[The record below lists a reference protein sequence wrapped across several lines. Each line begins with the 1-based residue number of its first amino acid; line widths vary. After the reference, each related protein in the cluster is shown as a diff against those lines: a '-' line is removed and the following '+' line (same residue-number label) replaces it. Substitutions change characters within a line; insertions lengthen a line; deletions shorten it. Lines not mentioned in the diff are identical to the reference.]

1 MKILIKREKLKK
13 AISSVVGVVD
23 RKQTMP
29 ILGHILL
36 ENYENSLKL
45 TATNL
50 EVQISSMTQAVEMDS
65 FESTAVSGRK
75 LYEIIR
81 SLDSKEVELSSTKG
95 QLIIKTKYSSYKIST
110 LPGNDFPIFDNSE
123 TSEVFKMNQEKL
135 LSLFNKTHFS
145 MAQQDV
151 RFYLNGLLLET
162 EPNKIKAIA
171 TDGHRLAA
179 SEMSVEKKQLNK
191 TASIVP
197 RKAIQELIRLLD
209 SNEDVKA
216 EISPNSIRLTFND
229 LSFITKLIDGKFPDY
244 NRVIPTNTE
253 INIQLNSLALKPS
266 LQRVS
271 ILANEKFKGIRLETT
286 GNSLNLSSENPEQE
300 EAYETISLQEKVKS
314 IVVGF
319 NVSYLIDAV
328 SSCEGNAVCLS
339 LNDENSS
346 ALITSPED
354 KDTKY
359 VVMPMRL

>member
-1 MKILIKREKLKK
+1 MKVLIKREEIRN
-13 AISSVVGVVD
+13 AISSVIGVVD
-23 RKQTMP
+23 KKQTMP
-29 ILGHILL
+29 ILGHVLL
-36 ENYENSLKL
+36 EKNDKFLKL

-50 EVQISSMTQAVEMDS
+50 EVQISSIANVIETDS
-65 FESTAVSGRK
+65 FENIAVSGRK
-75 LYEIIR
+75 FYEIIR
-81 SLDSKEVELSSTKG
+81 SLDSKEVEFTSLKG
-95 QLIIKTKYSSYKIST
+95 QLVIKTNNSSYKIST
-110 LPGNDFPIFDNSE
+110 LPGNDFPLFENSE
-123 TSEVFKMNQEKL
+123 EAERFKINQKNL
-135 LSLFNKTHFS
+135 LKLFNKTHFS

-162 EPNKIKAIA
+162 EPNKLKAIA

-179 SEMSVEKKQLNK
+179 SEMIIEKKQLNK
-191 TASIVP
+191 TSSIVP

-209 SNEDVKA
+209 NNEDVVA
-216 EISPNSIRLTFND
+216 EIGLNSIRFTFND

-286 GNSLNLSSENPEQE
+286 GDSLDLSSTNPEQE
-300 EAYETISLQEKVKS
+300 EANETIPLQEKVKK

-328 SSCEGNAVCLS
+328 SSCDGNEVCLS

>member
-1 MKILIKREKLKK
+1 MKIIIKREELKK
-13 AISSVVGVVD
+13 AVSSVIGVVD
-23 RKQTMP
+23 KKQTMP
-29 ILGHILL
+29 ILGHILM
-36 ENYENSLKL
+36 ENENNNLKL

-50 EVQISSMTQAVEMDS
+50 EVQITSIAKTIKTDS
-65 FESTAVSGRK
+65 FESVAVSGRK
-75 LYEIIR
+75 FYEIIR
-81 SLDSKEVELSSTKG
+81 SLDSKDVDLTTANG
-95 QLIIKTKYSSYKIST
+95 QLVIKTNNSFYKISK
-110 LPGNDFPIFDNSE
+110 LPGIDFPLFDITDSTE
-123 TSEVFKMNQEKL
+123 TFNINQEKL
-135 LSLFNKTHFS
+135 LTLFNKTHFS

-179 SEMSVEKKQLNK
+179 SEMSLDKKQINN

-209 SNEDVKA
+209 NKDAVRA
-216 EISPNSIRLTFND
+216 EIGPNSICFMFNNLTFI
-229 LSFITKLIDGKFPDY
+229 SKLIDGKFPDY

-253 INIQLNSLALKPS
+253 INIQLNSLVFKPS

-286 GNSLNLSSENPEQE
+286 GDSLDLSSINPEQE
-300 EAYETISLQEKVKS
+300 EANETIPLQEKVKK

-328 SSCEGNAVCLS
+328 SSCDGNEVCLS
-339 LNDENSS
+339 LNDGNSS

>member
-1 MKILIKREKLKK
+1 MKILIKRDRLKD
-13 AISSVVGVVD
+13 ALASVIGVVD
-23 RKQTMP
+23 RKQAMP
-29 ILGHILL
+29 ILGHVLL
-36 ENYENSLKL
+36 EESDKLLKF

-50 EVQISSMTQAVEMDS
+50 EVQISSITKVIKMDP
-65 FESTAVSGRK
+65 FENIAVSGRK
-75 LYEIIR
+75 FYEIIR
-81 SLDSKEVELSSTKG
+81 SLDSKEVELKSTKG
-95 QLIIKTKYSSYKIST
+95 MLVIKTNNSSYKIST
-110 LPGNDFPIFDNSE
+110 LPGNDFPLFDASDTSE
-123 TSEVFKMNQEKL
+123 TFKIKQEKL

-179 SEMSVEKKQLNK
+179 SEISIEKKQINK

-197 RKAIQELIRLLD
+197 RKAILELIRLLD
-209 SNEDVKA
+209 KKEEVRA
-216 EISPNSIRLTFND
+216 EIGLNSIRFMFND

-253 INIQLNSLALKPS
+253 INIQLNSHALKPS

-286 GNSLNLSSENPEQE
+286 GNSLDLSSVNPEQE
-300 EAYETISLQEKVKS
+300 EANETIPLQEKVKK

-328 SSCEGNAVCLS
+328 SSCDGNEICLS

>member
-1 MKILIKREKLKK
+1 MNIIIKKDNLKR
-13 AISSVVGVVD
+13 AVSSVIGVVD
-23 RKQTMP
+23 KKQTMP

-36 ENYENSLKL
+36 EKNDNHLKL

-50 EVQISSMTQAVEMDS
+50 EVQISSTTKVVKMDD
-65 FESTAVSGRK
+65 FENTAVSGRK
-75 LYEIIR
+75 FYEIIR
-81 SLDSKEVELSSTKG
+81 SLDSKEVELTTSKG
-95 QLIIKTKYSSYKIST
+95 QLVIKTNSSSYKIST
-110 LPGNDFPIFDNSE
+110 LSGNDFPMFDTSDSE
-123 TSEVFKMNQEKL
+123 EKFNINQENL
-135 LSLFNKTHFS
+135 LTLLNKTHFS

-162 EPNKIKAIA
+162 ESNKMKAIA

-179 SEMSVEKKQLNK
+179 SEMIIEKKQLNK
-191 TASIVP
+191 TSSIVP

-209 SNEDVKA
+209 NNEDVRA
-216 EISPNSIRLTFND
+216 EIGLNSICFTFND
-229 LSFITKLIDGKFPDY
+229 LVFITKLIDGKFPDY

-253 INIQLNSLALKPS
+253 INIQLNSQAFKPS

-286 GNSLNLSSENPEQE
+286 GGSLELSSENPEQE
-300 EAYETISLQEKVKS
+300 RANESITLQEKVKK
-314 IVVGF
+314 IIVGF
-319 NVSYLIDAV
+319 NVNYLIDAV
-328 SSCEGNAVCLS
+328 SSCDGNEVCLS

-354 KDTKY
+354 KNTKY

>member
-1 MKILIKREKLKK
+1 MKILIKRDEIKK
-13 AISSVVGVVD
+13 AVSSVIGVVD
-23 RKQTMP
+23 KKQTMP

-36 ENYENSLKL
+36 EGNNKTIRL

-50 EVQISSMTQAVEMDS
+50 EVQISSVAETVDMDS
-65 FESTAVSGRK
+65 FESIAVSGRK
-75 LYEIIR
+75 FYEIIR
-81 SLDSKEVELSSTKG
+81 SLDSKEVDLTTSKG
-95 QLIIKTKYSSYKIST
+95 QLVIKTNNSSYKIST
-110 LPGNDFPIFDNSE
+110 LPGNDFPLFDSSNPTE
-123 TSEVFKMNQEKL
+123 TLNINQEKL
-135 LSLFNKTHFS
+135 LTLFNKTHFS

-162 EPNKIKAIA
+162 EPKRLKAIA

-179 SEMSVEKKQLNK
+179 SEMAIEKKQLNT

-209 SNEDVKA
+209 NKEDVIA
-216 EISPNSIRLTFND
+216 EIDSNSISFTFND

-253 INIQLNSLALKPS
+253 INIQLNSQALKPS

-286 GNSLNLSSENPEQE
+286 GKSLELSSENPEQE
-300 EAYETISLQEKVKS
+300 EANETIPLQEKVKK

-328 SSCEGNAVCLS
+328 SSCDGNAVCLS

-354 KDTKY
+354 KNTKY

>member
-1 MKILIKREKLKK
+1 MNILIKREALKI
-13 AISSVVGVVD
+13 AVSSVIGVVD

-36 ENYENSLKL
+36 EASDKVIKL

-50 EVQISSMTQAVEMDS
+50 EVQISSICKTTKMDS

-75 LYEIIR
+75 FYEIIR
-81 SLDSKEVELSSTKG
+81 SLDSKEIELTMAKG
-95 QLIIKTKYSSYKIST
+95 QLVIKTNNSSYKIST
-110 LPGNDFPIFDNSE
+110 LPGNDFPLFDSSNSAE
-123 TSEVFKMNQEKL
+123 TFKINQEKL
-135 LSLFNKTHFS
+135 LTLFNKTHFS

-179 SEMSVEKKQLNK
+179 SEMSIDKKQLSK
-191 TASIVP
+191 TSSIVP

-209 SNEDVKA
+209 KKEDVRA
-216 EISPNSIRLTFND
+216 EIGPNSIRFTFND
-229 LSFITKLIDGKFPDY
+229 LSFITKLIDGKFPNY

-253 INIQLNSLALKPS
+253 INIQLNSQALKPS

-271 ILANEKFKGIRLETT
+271 ILANEKFRGIRLETT
-286 GNSLNLSSENPEQE
+286 GMSLDLSSENPEQE
-300 EAYETISLQEKVKS
+300 EANETIPLQEKVKK

>member
-1 MKILIKREKLKK
+1 
-13 AISSVVGVVD
+13 V
-23 RKQTMP
+23 
-29 ILGHILL
+29 
-36 ENYENSLKL
+36 
-45 TATNL
+45 
-50 EVQISSMTQAVEMDS
+50 
-65 FESTAVSGRK
+65 AVSGRK
-75 LYEIIR
+75 FYEIIR
-81 SLDSKEVELSSTKG
+81 SLDSKDVDLSTANG
-95 QLIIKTKYSSYKIST
+95 QLVIKTNNSFYKISK
-110 LPGNDFPIFDNSE
+110 LPGNDFPLFDITDSAE
-123 TSEVFKMNQEKL
+123 TFNINQEKL
-135 LSLFNKTHFS
+135 LTLFNKTHFS

-179 SEMSVEKKQLNK
+179 SEMILDKKQINN

-209 SNEDVKA
+209 NKDAVRA
-216 EISPNSIRLTFND
+216 EIGPNSICFTFNNLTFI
-229 LSFITKLIDGKFPDY
+229 SKLIDGKFPDY

-253 INIQLNSLALKPS
+253 INIQLNSLVFKPS

-286 GNSLNLSSENPEQE
+286 GDSLDLSSTNPEQE
-300 EAYETISLQEKVKS
+300 EANETIPLQEKVKK

-328 SSCEGNAVCLS
+328 SSCDGNEVCLS

>member
-1 MKILIKREKLKK
+1 
-13 AISSVVGVVD
+13 
-23 RKQTMP
+23 
-29 ILGHILL
+29 
-36 ENYENSLKL
+36 
-45 TATNL
+45 
-50 EVQISSMTQAVEMDS
+50 
-65 FESTAVSGRK
+65 
-75 LYEIIR
+75 
-81 SLDSKEVELSSTKG
+81 
-95 QLIIKTKYSSYKIST
+95 
-110 LPGNDFPIFDNSE
+110 
-123 TSEVFKMNQEKL
+123 
-135 LSLFNKTHFS
+135 
-145 MAQQDV
+145 
-151 RFYLNGLLLET
+151 LNGLLLET

-179 SEMSVEKKQLNK
+179 SEMSIEKKQINN

-209 SNEDVKA
+209 NNEDVRA
-216 EISPNSIRLTFND
+216 EIGTNSICFMFNG

-253 INIQLNSLALKPS
+253 INIQLNSQALKPS

-286 GNSLNLSSENPEQE
+286 GDSLDLSSENPEQE
-300 EAYETISLQEKVKS
+300 QANETIPLQEKVKK

-328 SSCEGNAVCLS
+328 SSCDGNEVCLS

-354 KDTKY
+354 KNTKY

>member
-1 MKILIKREKLKK
+1 MKIIIKREDLKR
-13 AISSVVGVVD
+13 AVSSVIGVVD
-23 RKQTMP
+23 KKQTMP
-29 ILGHILL
+29 ILGHILM
-36 ENYENSLKL
+36 ENEDNNLKL

-50 EVQISSMTQAVEMDS
+50 EVQITSIAKTIKIDS

-75 LYEIIR
+75 FYEIIR
-81 SLDSKEVELSSTKG
+81 SLDSKDVELTTANG
-95 QLIIKTKYSSYKIST
+95 QLVINTNNSFYKISK
-110 LPGNDFPIFDNSE
+110 LPGNDFPLFDSTESTE
-123 TSEVFKMNQEKL
+123 TFNINQEKL
-135 LSLFNKTHFS
+135 LTLLNKTHFS

-179 SEMSVEKKQLNK
+179 SEMILDKKQINN

-209 SNEDVKA
+209 NKDAVRA
-216 EISPNSIRLTFND
+216 EIGPNSICFTFNNLTFI
-229 LSFITKLIDGKFPDY
+229 SKLIDGKFPDY

-253 INIQLNSLALKPS
+253 INIHLNSLVFKPS

-286 GNSLNLSSENPEQE
+286 GDSLDLSSVNPEQE
-300 EAYETISLQEKVKS
+300 EANETIPLQEKVKK

-328 SSCEGNAVCLS
+328 SSCDGNEVCLS

>member
-1 MKILIKREKLKK
+1 MKILIKRDELKG
-13 AISSVVGVVD
+13 AVSSVIGVVD

-36 ENYENSLKL
+36 ETINNALKL

-50 EVQISSMTQAVEMDS
+50 EVQISSLAEASKMDS
-65 FESTAVSGRK
+65 FDSIAVSGRK
-75 LYEIIR
+75 FYEIIR
-81 SLDSKEVELSSTKG
+81 SLDSKEVELTIVKE
-95 QLIIKTKYSSYKIST
+95 QLVIKTNNSSYKIST
-110 LPGNDFPIFDNSE
+110 LPGNDFPLFDNTDSSE
-123 TSEVFKMNQEKL
+123 ALSINQEKL
-135 LSLFNKTHFS
+135 LTLFNKTHFS

-162 EPNKIKAIA
+162 EPNKLRAIA
-171 TDGHRLAA
+171 TDGHRLAL
-179 SEMSVEKKQLNK
+179 SEMTIDKKQINP

-197 RKAIQELIRLLD
+197 RKAIQELIRLLV
-209 SNEDVKA
+209 NKEDVKA
-216 EISPNSIRLTFND
+216 EIGSNSIRFAFNNLT
-229 LSFITKLIDGKFPDY
+229 FITKLIDGKFPDY

-253 INIQLNSLALKPS
+253 INIQLNSQALKPS
-266 LQRVS
+266 LQRVA

-286 GNSLNLSSENPEQE
+286 GNSLDLSSENPEQE
-300 EAYETISLQEKVKS
+300 EANETIPLQEKIKK

>member
-1 MKILIKREKLKK
+1 MKILIKREALKK
-13 AISSVVGVVD
+13 AVSSVIGVVD
-23 RKQTMP
+23 KKQTMP

-36 ENYENSLKL
+36 ENKDSLLKL

-50 EVQISSMTQAVEMDS
+50 EVQISSIAKVNEMDS

-75 LYEIIR
+75 FYEIIR
-81 SLDSKEVELSSTKG
+81 SLDSKLVEITFAKG
-95 QLIIKTKYSSYKIST
+95 KLVIKTNNSSYKIST
-110 LPGNDFPIFDNSE
+110 LPGNDFPLFDGSNPTE
-123 TSEVFKMNQEKL
+123 TLKINQEKL
-135 LSLFNKTHFS
+135 LTLFNKTHFS

-179 SEMSVEKKQLNK
+179 SETSIEKKQISK

-209 SNEDVKA
+209 NKEDVIA
-216 EISPNSIRLTFND
+216 EIDSNSISFTFND

-253 INIQLNSLALKPS
+253 INIQLNSQALKPS

-286 GNSLNLSSENPEQE
+286 GKSLELSSENPEQE
-300 EAYETISLQEKVKS
+300 EANETIPLQEKVKK

-328 SSCEGNAVCLS
+328 SSCEGSTVCLS

-354 KDTKY
+354 NDTKY

>member
-1 MKILIKREKLKK
+1 MKILIKRDALKR
-13 AISSVVGVVD
+13 AVSSVVGVVD

-36 ENYENSLKL
+36 ENNNESLKL

-50 EVQISSMTQAVEMDS
+50 EVQISSTANIVETDD
-65 FESTAVSGRK
+65 FESVAVSGRK
-75 LYEIIR
+75 FYEITR
-81 SLDSKEVELSSTKG
+81 SLDSKEIELTIAKG
-95 QLIIKTKYSSYKIST
+95 QLVIKANDSSYKIST
-110 LPGNDFPIFDNSE
+110 LPGTDFPLFENSDTVE
-123 TSEVFKMNQEKL
+123 KVKISQEKL
-135 LSLFNKTHFS
+135 LTLFNKTHFS

-179 SEMSVEKKQLNK
+179 SETSIEKKQTNK
-191 TASIVP
+191 TSSIVP
-197 RKAIQELIRLLD
+197 RKAILELIRLLD
-209 SNEDVKA
+209 NKDDVRA
-216 EISPNSIRLTFND
+216 EIGSNSIRFTFND
-229 LSFITKLIDGKFPDY
+229 LCFITKLIDGKFPDY

-253 INIQLNSLALKPS
+253 INIQLNSLAFKPS

-271 ILANEKFKGIRLETT
+271 ILANEKFRGIRLETT
-286 GNSLNLSSENPEQE
+286 GDSLELSSENPEQE
-300 EAYETISLQEKVKS
+300 QANESIPLQEKVKK

-319 NVSYLIDAV
+319 NVGYLIDAV

>member
-1 MKILIKREKLKK
+1 MKIIIKREELKR
-13 AISSVVGVVD
+13 AVNSVIGVVD
-23 RKQTMP
+23 KKQTMP

-36 ENYENSLKL
+36 YKDDTILKL

-50 EVQISSMTQAVEMDS
+50 EVQITSSTNAIEIDT

-75 LYEIIR
+75 FYEIIR
-81 SLDSKEVELSSTKG
+81 SLDSKEIELTTLKG
-95 QLIIKTKYSSYKIST
+95 QLVIKAKNSSYKIST
-110 LPGNDFPIFDNSE
+110 LPGNDFPLFESPDTTE
-123 TSEVFKMNQEKL
+123 KFKISQEKL
-135 LSLFNKTHFS
+135 LTLFNKTHFS

-171 TDGHRLAA
+171 TDGHRLAT
-179 SEMSVEKKQLNK
+179 SETSIEKKLTNN

-209 SNEDVKA
+209 NKEDVSA
-216 EISPNSIRLTFND
+216 EIGTNSICFKFNG

-253 INIQLNSLALKPS
+253 INIQLNSQALKPS

-286 GNSLNLSSENPEQE
+286 GNSLDLSSENPEQE
-300 EAYETISLQEKVKS
+300 QANETIPLQEKVKK

-328 SSCEGNAVCLS
+328 SSCDGNEVCLS

-354 KDTKY
+354 KKTKY

>member
-13 AISSVVGVVD
+13 AINSVVGVVD

-36 ENYENSLKL
+36 ENKENALKL

-50 EVQISSMTQAVEMDS
+50 EVQISSRSQVIEMND

-81 SLDSKEVELSSTKG
+81 SLDSKDVELSTKKS
-95 QLIIKTKYSSYKIST
+95 QLIIKTEHSSYKIST
-110 LPGNDFPIFDNSE
+110 LPGNDFPMFDSSE
-123 TSEVFKMNQEKL
+123 ATETFMINQEKL
-135 LSLFNKTHFS
+135 LSLFNKTHFA

-179 SEMSVEKKQLNK
+179 SETTIEKKQISK

-197 RKAIQELIRLLD
+197 RKAIHELIRLLEG
-209 SNEDVKA
+209 NEEVKA
-216 EISPNSIRLTFND
+216 EIGSNSVRFSFNG
-229 LSFITKLIDGKFPDY
+229 LSFISKLIDGKFPDY
-244 NRVIPTNTE
+244 NRVIPNNTD
-253 INIQLNSLALKPS
+253 ISIKLNSQALKPS

-286 GNSLNLSSENPEQE
+286 GNALNLSSENPEQE
-300 EAYETISLQEKVKS
+300 EAYETITLQEKVKS
-314 IVVGF
+314 IIVGF

-328 SSCEGNAVCLS
+328 SSCDGNTVYLS

-354 KDTKY
+354 KNTKY

>member
-1 MKILIKREKLKK
+1 M
-13 AISSVVGVVD
+13 
-23 RKQTMP
+23 
-29 ILGHILL
+29 
-36 ENYENSLKL
+36 N
-45 TATNL
+45 
-50 EVQISSMTQAVEMDS
+50 
-65 FESTAVSGRK
+65 
-75 LYEIIR
+75 
-81 SLDSKEVELSSTKG
+81 
-95 QLIIKTKYSSYKIST
+95 SSYKIST
-110 LPGNDFPIFDNSE
+110 LPGNDFPLFDSSE
-123 TSEVFKMNQEKL
+123 STETININQEKL
-135 LSLFNKTHFS
+135 LTLFNKTHFS

-179 SEMSVEKKQLNK
+179 SEISLENKQINH

-209 SNEDVKA
+209 SKDDVKA
-216 EISPNSIRLTFND
+216 EIGTNNIRFTFNN

-286 GNSLNLSSENPEQE
+286 GNSLDLSSENPEQE
-300 EAYETISLQEKVKS
+300 QANETISLQEKVKK

-328 SSCEGNAVCLS
+328 SSCDGNQVCLS

>member
-1 MKILIKREKLKK
+1 MKILIKREELKR
-13 AISSVVGVVD
+13 AVSSVIGVVD
-23 RKQTMP
+23 KKQTMP
-29 ILGHILL
+29 ILGHILI
-36 ENYENSLKL
+36 EKEEDNLKL

-50 EVQISSMTQAVEMDS
+50 EVQITSIAKTIKTDS

-75 LYEIIR
+75 FYEIVR
-81 SLDSKEVELSSTKG
+81 SLDSKDVELTTTNG
-95 QLIIKTKYSSYKIST
+95 QLVIKTNNSFYKISKM
-110 LPGNDFPIFDNSE
+110 PGNDFPLFDSTDSTE
-123 TSEVFKMNQEKL
+123 TFTINQEKL
-135 LSLFNKTHFS
+135 LTLFNKTHFS

-171 TDGHRLAA
+171 TDGHRLAS
-179 SEMSVEKKQLNK
+179 SEMTIDKKQINN

-197 RKAIQELIRLLD
+197 RKAVQELIRLLD
-209 SNEDVKA
+209 NKDAVRA
-216 EISPNSIRLTFND
+216 EIGSNSICFTFNN

-286 GNSLNLSSENPEQE
+286 GNSLDLSSENPEQE
-300 EAYETISLQEKVKS
+300 QANETISLQEKVKK

-319 NVSYLIDAV
+319 NVGYLIDAV
-328 SSCEGNAVCLS
+328 SSCDGNEVCLS

>member
-1 MKILIKREKLKK
+1 MKILIKRDEIKK
-13 AISSVVGVVD
+13 AVSSVIGVVD
-23 RKQTMP
+23 KKQTMP

-36 ENYENSLKL
+36 EGNNKTIKL

-50 EVQISSMTQAVEMDS
+50 EVQISSFAETVDMDS
-65 FESTAVSGRK
+65 FESIAVSGRK
-75 LYEIIR
+75 FYEIIR
-81 SLDSKEVELSSTKG
+81 SLDSKEVDLTTSKG
-95 QLIIKTKYSSYKIST
+95 QLVIKTNNSSYKIST
-110 LPGNDFPIFDNSE
+110 LPGNDFPLFDNSNPTE
-123 TSEVFKMNQEKL
+123 TFNINQEKL
-135 LSLFNKTHFS
+135 LTLFNKTHFS

-162 EPNKIKAIA
+162 EPKRLKAIA

-179 SEMSVEKKQLNK
+179 SEMTIEKKQLNT

-209 SNEDVKA
+209 NKEDVKA
-216 EISPNSIRLTFND
+216 EIGSNSISFKFNN
-229 LSFITKLIDGKFPDY
+229 LSFISKLIDGKFPDY

-253 INIQLNSLALKPS
+253 INIQLNSQALKPS
-266 LQRVS
+266 LQRVA

-286 GNSLNLSSENPEQE
+286 GGSLDLSSENPEQE
-300 EAYETISLQEKVKS
+300 EANETIPLQEKVKK

-328 SSCEGNAVCLS
+328 SSCEGNTVCLS

>member
-1 MKILIKREKLKK
+1 MKILIKREVLKR
-13 AISSVVGVVD
+13 AVNSVIGVVD
-23 RKQTMP
+23 KKQTMP
-29 ILGHILL
+29 ILGHILMDK
-36 ENYENSLKL
+36 EDNALKL

-50 EVQISSMTQAVEMDS
+50 EVQITSIAKVIEVDS
-65 FESTAVSGRK
+65 FETTAVSGRK

-81 SLDSKEVELSSTKG
+81 TLDSKDVELTIAKG
-95 QLIIKTKYSSYKIST
+95 QLVIKTNNSSYKIST
-110 LPGNDFPIFDNSE
+110 MPGNDFPLFDRSDSDE
-123 TSEVFKMNQEKL
+123 TININQEKL
-135 LSLFNKTHFS
+135 LTLFNKTHFS

-179 SEMSVEKKQLNK
+179 SEMSLDKKQINN

-197 RKAIQELIRLLD
+197 RKAVLELIRLLD
-209 SNEDVKA
+209 SKDDVRA
-216 EISPNSIRLTFND
+216 EIGANSICFTFNN

-253 INIQLNSLALKPS
+253 INIQLNSHALKPS

-286 GNSLNLSSENPEQE
+286 GDTLDLSSENPEQE
-300 EAYETISLQEKVKS
+300 QANETIPLQEKVKK

-328 SSCEGNAVCLS
+328 SSCDGNQVCLS

>member
-1 MKILIKREKLKK
+1 MKIIIKREELKK
-13 AISSVVGVVD
+13 AVSSVIGVVD
-23 RKQTMP
+23 KKQTMP
-29 ILGHILL
+29 ILGHILM
-36 ENYENSLKL
+36 ENENNNLKL

-50 EVQISSMTQAVEMDS
+50 EVQITSIAKTIKTDS
-65 FESTAVSGRK
+65 FESVAVSGRK
-75 LYEIIR
+75 FYEIIR
-81 SLDSKEVELSSTKG
+81 SLDSKEVDLTTANG
-95 QLIIKTKYSSYKIST
+95 QLVIKTNNSFYKISK
-110 LPGNDFPIFDNSE
+110 LPGIDFPLFDITDSTE
-123 TSEVFKMNQEKL
+123 TFNINQEKL
-135 LSLFNKTHFS
+135 LTLFNKTHFS

-179 SEMSVEKKQLNK
+179 SEMILDKKQINN

-209 SNEDVKA
+209 NKDAVRA
-216 EISPNSIRLTFND
+216 EIGPNSICFTFNNLTFI
-229 LSFITKLIDGKFPDY
+229 SKLIDGKFPDY

-253 INIQLNSLALKPS
+253 INIHLNSLVFKPS

-286 GNSLNLSSENPEQE
+286 GDSLDLSSTNPEQE
-300 EAYETISLQEKVKS
+300 EANETIPLQEKVKK

-328 SSCEGNAVCLS
+328 SSCDGNEVCLS

>member
-1 MKILIKREKLKK
+1 MKILIKREKLKR

-36 ENYENSLKL
+36 ENHDSSLKL

-50 EVQISSMTQAVEMDS
+50 EVQISSITQAIEMDS

-81 SLDSKEVELSSTKG
+81 SLDSKDVELHTTKG
-95 QLIIKTKYSSYKIST
+95 QLIIKTKDSSYKIST
-110 LPGNDFPIFDNSE
+110 LPGNDFPLFDNSE
-123 TSEVFKMNQEKL
+123 ITEAFKMNQEKL
-135 LSLFNKTHFS
+135 LSLFNKTYFS
-145 MAQQDV
+145 MARQDV

-179 SEMSVEKKQLNK
+179 SEMSVDKKQLTR

-197 RKAIQELIRLLD
+197 RKAILELIRLLD
-209 SNEDVKA
+209 GNEDVKA
-216 EISPNSIRLTFND
+216 EIGPNSIRLTFND

-244 NRVIPTNTE
+244 NRVIPTNIK

-286 GNSLNLSSENPEQE
+286 GNTLSLSSENPEQE
-300 EAYETISLQEKVKS
+300 EAYEKISLQEKVKS
-314 IVVGF
+314 IIVGF

-328 SSCEGNAVCLS
+328 SSCEGSVVCLS

>member
-1 MKILIKREKLKK
+1 MKILIKREKLKR
-13 AISSVVGVVD
+13 SVGSVVGVVD

-36 ENYENSLKL
+36 EKSNNFLKL

-50 EVQISSMTQAVEMDS
+50 EVQISSITKVVEMDS
-65 FESTAVSGRK
+65 FENIAVSGRK

-81 SLDSKEVELSSTKG
+81 SLDSKEVELATVKG
-95 QLIIKTKYSSYKIST
+95 QLVIKTNNSSYKIST
-110 LPGNDFPIFDNSE
+110 LPGNDFPLFDSSDAAE
-123 TSEVFKMNQEKL
+123 KLKINQEKL
-135 LSLFNKTHFS
+135 LTLLNKTHFS

-179 SEMSVEKKQLNK
+179 SEMSVEKKQLNI
-191 TASIVP
+191 TSSIVP
-197 RKAIQELIRLLD
+197 RKAVQELIRLLD
-209 SNEDVKA
+209 NKDDVRA
-216 EISPNSIRLTFND
+216 EIGLNSIRFTFND

-253 INIQLNSLALKPS
+253 INIQLNSQALKPS

-286 GNSLNLSSENPEQE
+286 GDSLDLSSENPEQE
-300 EAYETISLQEKVKS
+300 QANETIPLQEKVKK

-328 SSCEGNAVCLS
+328 SSCDGNEVCLS

-354 KDTKY
+354 KNTKY

>member
-1 MKILIKREKLKK
+1 MKILIKRKSLKK
-13 AISSVVGVVD
+13 AISSVIGVVD
-23 RKQTMP
+23 KKLTMP
-29 ILGHILL
+29 ILGHILIDK
-36 ENYENSLKL
+36 EGNALKL

-50 EVQISSMTQAVEMDS
+50 EVQITSAANVIEANS

-75 LYEIIR
+75 FYEIIR
-81 SLDSKEVELSSTKG
+81 SLDSKDIELTTVKD
-95 QLIIKTKYSSYKIST
+95 QLVIKTTNSIYKIST
-110 LPGNDFPIFDNSE
+110 LPVNDFPLFESSDE
-123 TSEVFKMNQEKL
+123 TEKFTINQEKL
-135 LSLFNKTHFS
+135 LTLLNKTHFS

-179 SEMSVEKKQLNK
+179 SETSVEKKQLNI
-191 TASIVP
+191 TSSIVP

-209 SNEDVKA
+209 NKDDVRA
-216 EISPNSIRLTFND
+216 EIGTNSICFTFNN

-286 GNSLNLSSENPEQE
+286 GDTLDLSSENPEQE
-300 EAYETISLQEKVKS
+300 QANETIPLQKKVKK

-328 SSCEGNAVCLS
+328 SSCDGNQVCLS

>member
-1 MKILIKREKLKK
+1 MNIIIKREDLKR
-13 AISSVVGVVD
+13 AVSSVIGVVD
-23 RKQTMP
+23 KKQTMP
-29 ILGHILL
+29 ILGHILM
-36 ENYENSLKL
+36 ENEDNNLKL

-50 EVQISSMTQAVEMDS
+50 EVQITSIAKTIKTDS
-65 FESTAVSGRK
+65 YESVAVSGRK
-75 LYEIIR
+75 FYEIIR
-81 SLDSKEVELSSTKG
+81 SLDSKDVDLSTANG
-95 QLIIKTKYSSYKIST
+95 QLVIKTNNSFYKISK
-110 LPGNDFPIFDNSE
+110 LPGNDFPLFDITDSAE
-123 TSEVFKMNQEKL
+123 TFNINQEKL
-135 LSLFNKTHFS
+135 LTLFNKTHFS

-179 SEMSVEKKQLNK
+179 SEMILDKKQINN

-209 SNEDVKA
+209 NKDAVRA
-216 EISPNSIRLTFND
+216 EIGPNSICFTFNNLTFI
-229 LSFITKLIDGKFPDY
+229 SKLIDGKFPDY

-253 INIQLNSLALKPS
+253 INIQLNSLVFKPS

-286 GNSLNLSSENPEQE
+286 GDSLDLSSTNPEQE
-300 EAYETISLQEKVKS
+300 EANETIPLQEKVKK

-328 SSCEGNAVCLS
+328 SSCDGNEVCLS

>member
-1 MKILIKREKLKK
+1 MKILIKREVLRR
-13 AISSVVGVVD
+13 AISSVIGVVD
-23 RKQTMP
+23 KKQTMP
-29 ILGHILL
+29 ILGHVLL
-36 ENYENSLKL
+36 EKNDESLKL

-50 EVQISSMTQAVEMDS
+50 EVQISSVADVTKMES
-65 FESTAVSGRK
+65 FESIAVSGRK
-75 LYEIIR
+75 FFEIVR
-81 SLDSKEVELSSTKG
+81 SLDSKEVELTTTKG
-95 QLIIKTKYSSYKIST
+95 QIIIKTNNSSYRIST
-110 LPGNDFPIFDNSE
+110 LPGNDFPLFDSSE
-123 TSEVFKMNQEKL
+123 TAQNFKINQEKL
-135 LSLFNKTHFS
+135 LTLFNKTHFS

-162 EPNKIKAIA
+162 EPNKLKAIA

-179 SEMSVEKKQLNK
+179 SEISIEKKQLNK
-191 TASIVP
+191 TSSIVP

-209 SNEDVKA
+209 STEDVRA
-216 EISPNSIRLTFND
+216 EIGSNSMRFTFND
-229 LSFITKLIDGKFPDY
+229 LIFITKLIDGKFPDY

-253 INIQLNSLALKPS
+253 INIQLNSQAFKPS

-271 ILANEKFKGIRLETT
+271 ILANEKFKGIRIETT
-286 GNSLNLSSENPEQE
+286 GKSLDLSSENPEQE
-300 EAYETISLQEKVKS
+300 KANETIALQEKVKN

-328 SSCEGNAVCLS
+328 SSCVGNTVCLS

>member
-1 MKILIKREKLKK
+1 MKILIKREGLER

-29 ILGHILL
+29 ILGNILINK
-36 ENYENSLKL
+36 EGSKLKL

-50 EVQISSMTQAVEMDS
+50 EVQITSVTKVIEASS

-75 LYEIIR
+75 FYEIIR
-81 SLDSKEVELSSTKG
+81 TLDSKDLELTAEKG
-95 QLIIKTKYSSYKIST
+95 QLVIKTNNSSYKIST
-110 LPGNDFPIFDNSE
+110 LPGVDFPLFDKPDSTE
-123 TSEVFKMNQEKL
+123 TFKIKQEKL

-162 EPNKIKAIA
+162 ESNKIKVIA

-179 SEMSVEKKQLNK
+179 SETSLDKKQINK

-197 RKAIQELIRLLD
+197 RKAIHELIRLLD
-209 SNEDVKA
+209 NKDDVRA
-216 EISPNSIRLTFND
+216 EIGTNSICFTFNN

-253 INIQLNSLALKPS
+253 INIQLNSLAFKPS

-286 GNSLNLSSENPEQE
+286 GDTLDLSSENPEQE
-300 EAYETISLQEKVKS
+300 QANETIPLQKKVKK

-328 SSCEGNAVCLS
+328 SSCDGNQVCLS

>member
-1 MKILIKREKLKK
+1 MKILIKREDLKK
-13 AISSVVGVVD
+13 AVSSVIGVVD
-23 RKQTMP
+23 KKQTMP
-29 ILGHILL
+29 ILGHILMDK
-36 ENYENSLKL
+36 EDNALKL

-50 EVQISSMTQAVEMDS
+50 EVQISSTTKTTEIDS

-75 LYEIIR
+75 FYEIIR
-81 SLDSKEVELSSTKG
+81 TLDSKNVELTTTKG
-95 QLIIKTKYSSYKIST
+95 QLVIKTNNCSYKIST
-110 LPGNDFPIFDNSE
+110 LPGNDFPLFDSPD
-123 TSEVFKMNQEKL
+123 SKDGFKVNQEKL
-135 LSLFNKTHFS
+135 LTLFNKTHFS

-162 EPNKIKAIA
+162 EHNKLKAIA

-179 SEMSVEKKQLNK
+179 SEMIIEKKQLNK
-191 TASIVP
+191 TSSIVP

-209 SNEDVKA
+209 NNEDVVA
-216 EISPNSIRLTFND
+216 EIGLNSIRFTFNG

-253 INIQLNSLALKPS
+253 VNIQLNGQALKPS

-271 ILANEKFKGIRLETT
+271 ILANEKFRGIRLETT
-286 GNSLNLSSENPEQE
+286 GSSLNLSSENPEQE
-300 EAYETISLQEKVKS
+300 QANETIPLQEKVKK

-328 SSCEGNAVCLS
+328 SSCDGNAVCLS

-354 KDTKY
+354 KNTKY

>member
-1 MKILIKREKLKK
+1 MKIIIKREDLKR
-13 AISSVVGVVD
+13 AVTSVVGVVD
-23 RKQTMP
+23 KKQTMP
-29 ILGHILL
+29 ILGHILM
-36 ENYENSLKL
+36 ENEDNNLKL

-50 EVQISSMTQAVEMDS
+50 EVQITSCAKTIKIDS
-65 FESTAVSGRK
+65 FESVAVSGRK
-75 LYEIIR
+75 FYEIIR
-81 SLDSKEVELSSTKG
+81 SLDSKDVDLTIANG
-95 QLIIKTKYSSYKIST
+95 QLVIKTNNSSYKISK
-110 LPGNDFPIFDNSE
+110 LPGNDFPLFDITDSAE
-123 TSEVFKMNQEKL
+123 TFNINQEKL
-135 LSLFNKTHFS
+135 LTLFNKTHFS

-179 SEMSVEKKQLNK
+179 SEMVLDKKQINN

-209 SNEDVKA
+209 NKDAVRA
-216 EISPNSIRLTFND
+216 EIGPNSICFTFNN
-229 LSFITKLIDGKFPDY
+229 LIFISKLIDGKFPDY

-253 INIQLNSLALKPS
+253 INIHLNSQAFKSS

-286 GNSLNLSSENPEQE
+286 GDSLDLSSTNPEQE
-300 EAYETISLQEKVKS
+300 EANETIPLQEKVKK

-328 SSCEGNAVCLS
+328 SSCDGNEVCLS

>member
-1 MKILIKREKLKK
+1 MKILIKREELKR
-13 AISSVVGVVD
+13 AINSIIGVVD
-23 RKQTMP
+23 KKQTMP

-36 ENYENSLKL
+36 ETNNKFLKL

-50 EVQISSMTQAVEMDS
+50 EVQISSVAEVTKMDS
-65 FESTAVSGRK
+65 FESIAVSGRK
-75 LYEIIR
+75 FYEIIR
-81 SLDSKEVELSSTKG
+81 SLDSKEVELTTIKE
-95 QLIIKTKYSSYKIST
+95 QFVIKTRNSSYKIST
-110 LPGNDFPIFDNSE
+110 LSGNDFPLFDRSDSSE
-123 TSEVFKMNQEKL
+123 TININQEKL
-135 LSLFNKTHFS
+135 LTLFNKTHFS

-162 EPNKIKAIA
+162 EPNKLKAIA

-179 SEMSVEKKQLNK
+179 SEMSIEKKQINT

-197 RKAIQELIRLLD
+197 RKAIQELIRLLV
-209 SNEDVKA
+209 NKENVKA
-216 EISPNSIRLTFND
+216 EISPNSIRFVFNN

-253 INIQLNSLALKPS
+253 INIQLNSQALKPS

-286 GNSLNLSSENPEQE
+286 GNSLDLSSVNPEQE
-300 EAYETISLQEKVKS
+300 EANETIPLQEKVKE

>member
-1 MKILIKREKLKK
+1 MKILIKREKLKR

-23 RKQTMP
+23 KKQTMP

-36 ENYENSLKL
+36 ENHEKSLKL

-50 EVQISSMTQAVEMDS
+50 EVQISSITQAIEMDT

-81 SLDSKEVELSSTKG
+81 SLDSKDVELKTIKG
-95 QLIIKTKYSSYKIST
+95 QLIIKTEYSSYKIST
-110 LPGNDFPIFDNSE
+110 LPGNDFPIFDSSE
-123 TSEVFKMNQEKL
+123 ATETFKINQEKL

-179 SEMSVEKKQLNK
+179 SEVSIDKKQLVK
-191 TASIVP
+191 TASIIP
-197 RKAIQELIRLLD
+197 RKAIHELIRLLEG
-209 SNEDVKA
+209 SEDVRA
-216 EISPNSIRLTFND
+216 EIGPNSISLAFND

-253 INIQLNSLALKPS
+253 INIQLNSQALKPT

-271 ILANEKFKGIRLETT
+271 ILANEKFKGIRLETRENT
-286 GNSLNLSSENPEQE
+286 LNLSSENPEQE

-314 IVVGF
+314 IIVGF

-328 SSCEGNAVCLS
+328 SSCDGNTVYLS